1 MILSMGATLREA
13 MPPPMRS
20 AKLLRL
26 CIIMVSLIHSYTDR
40 ACGGGGGATLG
51 WGARITIDVALTS
64 TVKPVLMATCIQR
77 PLCDV
82 PKESV

>member
-40 ACGGGGGATLG
+40 ACGGGGGSNARLGGKDYYRCGFNQYSETCVNGHLYSEATL
-51 WGARITIDVALTS
+51 
-64 TVKPVLMATCIQR
+64 
-77 PLCDV
+77 
-82 PKESV
+82 